1 MTKLF
6 AIRSSLPSWFA
17 SSPPTSAW
25 LYWWDSS
32 IFTQTNLIRPNI
44 RFFLYSSAMY
54 LSLWSGHEWSE
65 NQGLQF
71 HDNLEQMHIWIMFYT
86 CFYQLQSK
94 FSHLWMRE
102 QFWMDLIWEM
112 LSGKQRQSMR
122 TTTTRTRMTTLKDQ
136 ILHRNL
142 ERTKCVYI
150 EQISFNV
157 DLYTFQK
164 YTCL

>member
-44 RFFLYSSAMY
+44 RFFLFSSAMC
-54 LSLWSGHEWSE
+54 LSSWSGHGWSE

-71 HDNLEQMHIWIMFYT
+71 LDNLEQMHIWIMFHT
-86 CFYQLQSK
+86 CFSELQGK
-94 FSHLWMRE
+94 FSHFWMRK
-102 QFWMDLIWEM
+102 QFLMHLNCEM
-112 LSGKQRQSMR
+112 LSGKQRRSMR